1 MILVSHIL
9 RVVEWYAETRRL
21 TLGVG
26 IHRAGS
32 LYCNTHAMADSDHAN
47 NPSIDATV
55 TSHHGK
61 EEKPSL
67 PGGEEQHCDDD
78 HNNSHGLD
86 QYDQTVQ
93 DPAKSRLTDEQHM
106 GAVHHLTRHW
116 LPPDERGSRAIH
128 ILGAAST
135 KDAESIIRNMAQR
148 ELRFS
153 FEQVYGTKTKSF
165 NNIWL
170 RRKLFE
176 AIGSQAGSLRR
187 KGRKKVVAST
197 MKRRVRKPS
206 NKPRSPFPPAPYA
219 PPLFKQGHDIS
230 NMDNNDTEALQTL
243 ASIASEDARHPS

>member
-1 MILVSHIL
+1 M
-9 RVVEWYAETRRL
+9 YAGRRRL
-21 TLGVG
+21 TLSVG
-26 IHRAGS
+26 IYRAGS
-32 LYCNTHAMADSDHAN
+32 LYCNTHAMAEMDHAN
-47 NPSIDATV
+47 NPLIDATV
-55 TSHHGK
+55 NVDHEKK
-61 EEKPSL
+61 EEKPS
-67 PGGEEQHCDDD
+67 PGGEEQHCDDH
-78 HNNSHGLD
+78 HNNSHGLE
-86 QYDQTVQ
+86 QYNQTVH
-93 DPAKSRLTDEQHM
+93 DPAKNRLTDEQHM
-106 GAVHHLTRHW
+106 GAIHHLTRHW
-116 LPPDERGSRAIH
+116 LPPDERGTRAIH

-206 NKPRSPFPPAPYA
+206 AKPRSPFPPAPYA
-219 PPLFKQGHDIS
+219 PPLFKKGHDIS

-243 ASIASEDARHPS
+243 ASIASEDAHLTSS